1 MVKYHIAPLRAADRH
16 VGAAAGVT
24 DYIIGTTQFEP
35 DGARQ
40 AFPCF
45 DEPGLK
51 VRGPASSYITPYVL
65 HPLQIEV
72 LR

>member
-1 MVKYHIAPLRAADRH
+1 MVKGLDAPWNVADGH
-16 VGAAAGVT
+16 VDAAAGGT
-24 DYIIGTTQFEP
+24 NYTIGTTQFEP

-51 VRGPASSYITPYVL
+51 VCSPASNAVL
-65 HPLQIEV
+65 SRQSPRAV
-72 LR
+72 